1 LTDKCRESGG
11 ADIAARR
18 DTVGGTHGG
27 AGRGRKDDRR
37 GRTEDRKGQ
46 GAVEFTVQDEDAGQT
61 NLSRREIAERKER
74 IDKARK
80 QWANCKTKMGEELR
94 KLKMESTVEIKVQER
109 EMAEKS
115 RRIEAC
121 KEKIR
126 DIEEIQKT
134 GGYEG

>member
-1 LTDKCRESGG
+1 LEELMAVQEEAEKTIEEEEPKIERVRERLNSPFKMKMRDKQICH
-11 ADIAARR
+11 A
-18 DTVGGTHGG
+18 
-27 AGRGRKDDRR
+27 
-37 GRTEDRKGQ
+37 
-46 GAVEFTVQDEDAGQT
+46 
-61 NLSRREIAERKER
+61 EIAERKER